1 MTEDSNIG
9 NIGIMPG
16 QAGRRE
22 TMSEVTPVAPAQ
34 WRRSQPLKAP
44 QLAAEK
50 LGKARWMGVDL
61 VSCTIG
67 RKRRKW
73 AWA

>member
-1 MTEDSNIG
+1 
-9 NIGIMPG
+9 
-16 QAGRRE
+16 
-22 TMSEVTPVAPAQ
+22 MSEVTPAAPAQ

-61 VSCTIG
+61 VSCTTG
-67 RKRRKW
+67 RKW